1 MRQPNQFTAVKSAAT
16 SHLAK
21 AVKPAAASHLAEAV
35 KLVAASHLVE
45 KGIHFKWPI

>member
-21 AVKPAAASHLAEAV
+21 AVKPAAASHLAE
-35 KLVAASHLVE
+35 